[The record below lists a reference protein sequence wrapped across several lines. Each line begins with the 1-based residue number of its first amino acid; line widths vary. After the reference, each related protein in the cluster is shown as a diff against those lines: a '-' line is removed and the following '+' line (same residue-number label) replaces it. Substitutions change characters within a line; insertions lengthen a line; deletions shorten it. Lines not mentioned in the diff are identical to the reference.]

1 MRRVSRRLL
10 FVLALAGCEDR
21 SLKPCD
27 IADPACQEDIYYVD
41 LRVRGDGYDPFG
53 GIPPIQTKTEDQY
66 RQELEAE
73 AAQRAANNTTPEP
86 WWDATLALLKL
97 IPSEQN
103 TVATSID
110 DQVTNTAAFYA
121 WNTRSVTIVK
131 HPNQT
136 SDWQGM
142 VQNMSTLAHELVH
155 ALQDRELD
163 LRTVQHSA
171 DETLSNNAMVEG
183 DAALY
188 ERLFDYEISLPAGY
202 RFKDLGDP
210 VTYFSQWRDDFFTNE
225 FATLGAPFFAARW
238 MVYPLGGLWQ
248 ATLWK
253 QGGSAAVR
261 HAYGQSPTRMLDF
274 MAGNGV
280 TPPATV
286 PIYCEPSIPSEFK
299 DGKHPYGLDSFG
311 ASELYAYLFAWG
323 VASDVARARALSW
336 RNDYIFVYFNQST
349 QKTAA
354 AWRIELASPLGSDL
368 LATLSASNQV
378 HVVQNGTTLLI
389 TTSDDPA
396 FLASWNPSTA
406 CQ

>member
-1 MRRVSRRLL
+1 MSRTSLL
-10 FVLALAGCEDR
+10 FVLVLAGCADR
-21 SLKPCD
+21 ALKPCD
-27 IADPACQEDIYYVD
+27 IVDPACQEDIYYVD

-66 RQELEAE
+66 RQDLETA
-73 AAQRAANNTTPEP
+73 AAQAAASDPAPQP

-97 IPSEQN
+97 IPPAQN

-110 DQVTNTAAFYA
+110 DQVTNTAAFYS
-121 WNTRSVTIVK
+121 WDTRSVTIVQ

-155 ALQDRELD
+155 ALQDREID
-163 LRTVQHSA
+163 LRKVQHST
-171 DETLSNNAMVEG
+171 DESLSYRTMVEG
-183 DAALY
+183 DAAFY
-188 ERLFDYEISLPAGY
+188 QRLFNYEISLPAGY
-202 RFKDLGDP
+202 RYKDLGDP
-210 VTYFSQWRDDFFTNE
+210 VTYFSQWRDDFFINE
-225 FATLGAPFFAARW
+225 FATLGAPFFAAHW

-253 QGGSAAVR
+253 QGGNAAVR
-261 HAYGQSPTRMLDF
+261 HGYGQSPTRMLDF

-286 PIYCEPSIPSEFK
+286 PIQCEPSMPSEFM
-299 DGKHPYGLDSFG
+299 DGDQPYGLDRFG
-311 ASELYAYLFAWG
+311 ASEFYAYLFAWG
-323 VASDVARARALSW
+323 IASDVARDRALLW
-336 RNDYIFVYFNQST
+336 RNDYIFVYFNQTT
-349 QKTAA
+349 QKTAT

-368 LATLSASNQV
+368 LTTLSVSNQV

-396 FLASWNPSTA
+396 FLASWNPGTA